1 MATAKQTMRK
11 TKFFICLEIFS
22 VFRDIQGWRR
32 QRRKL
37 FTTRRCGRSLIS
49 SHYNA
54 RTFTS
59 SSPTRQHVFF
69 LFSMSKYSPLSMQ
82 EKRFLFLIWK
92 TSLINII
99 FLWHLC
105 FTVEAAGSL
114 GQFYILL
121 SLSLWYACF
130 RQHPHNAPSKGKK
143 KSQTQGLR
151 RVTAQMMC
159 AQTHKEKSVAEG
171 RRRMIPP
178 NRPLWLGPCQIFLLW
193 MCGGGLP
200 FVLVTFL
207 IYISKQEMCDQS
219 APKSFLQIWGR
230 KRRRREKEKLQ
241 FVQ

>member
-1 MATAKQTMRK
+1 MTISFVQTQLPCFDSYQFPLAVGFTEKMRSFKSISTNNQKRVYFFCERTISDQGVANRDKDQSTWENMRKTENIWGCLGLAILLWWQKKINVLNQKKIIVIKRWEWELKKKLNFEENMATAKQTMRK

-92 TSLINII
+92 TS
-99 FLWHLC
+99 
-105 FTVEAAGSL
+105 
-114 GQFYILL
+114 
-121 SLSLWYACF
+121 
-130 RQHPHNAPSKGKK
+130 
-143 KSQTQGLR
+143 
-151 RVTAQMMC
+151 
-159 AQTHKEKSVAEG
+159 
-171 RRRMIPP
+171 
-178 NRPLWLGPCQIFLLW
+178 
-193 MCGGGLP
+193 
-200 FVLVTFL
+200 
-207 IYISKQEMCDQS
+207 
-219 APKSFLQIWGR
+219 
-230 KRRRREKEKLQ
+230 
-241 FVQ
+241 